1 MTVTVY
7 RSTDISAPVL
17 TGETSKLIDLLHACL
32 VTGYGSKPAAGWSRA
47 YFDDP
52 NDTAAFRQGA
62 GSQFYLRVDD
72 GGPGAGTFKEARA
85 VGYESMSDVN
95 TGVAPFPT
103 VAQAANGV
111 FIRKSAAADSTAR
124 AWILVATA
132 KLFHLF
138 VFTGDTANVASAFS
152 FGDVYS
158 YKSADAYSCHISGR
172 ATENAILA
180 SGETVGTLVSTVTAT
195 TAGHYIARSYTGIG
209 GSVLVGQH
217 SDYWTANQTQV
228 GASGGLAYPNP
239 VDGAMQMTPLYLNE
253 AAAARGTVPG
263 LWNPMHVTAF
273 GLGDTISGVGGL
285 SGRVFEVVSVTVASS
300 QLLLE
305 TSDTWTEN

>member
-1 MTVTVY
+1 M
-7 RSTDISAPVL
+7 
-17 TGETSKLIDLLHACL
+17 
-32 VTGYGSKPAAGWSRA
+32 
-47 YFDDP
+47 
-52 NDTAAFRQGA
+52 
-62 GSQFYLRVDD
+62 
-72 GGPGAGTFKEARA
+72 
-85 VGYESMSDVN
+85 
-95 TGVAPFPT
+95 
-103 VAQAANGV
+103 
-111 FIRKSAAADSTAR
+111 
-124 AWILVATA
+124 
-132 KLFHLF
+132 
-138 VFTGDTANVASAFS
+138 FTGDTANVASAFS

-253 AAAARGTVPG
+253 ATVARGTIPG

-285 SGRVFEVVSVTVASS
+285 SGRTFEVVSVTVASS

-305 TSDTWTEN
+305 TSNTWTEN